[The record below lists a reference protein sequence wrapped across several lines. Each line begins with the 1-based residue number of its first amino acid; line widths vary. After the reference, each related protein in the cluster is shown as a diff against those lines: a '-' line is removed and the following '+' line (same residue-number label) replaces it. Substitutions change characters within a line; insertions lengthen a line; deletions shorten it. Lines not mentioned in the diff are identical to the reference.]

1 MKQAIMNS
9 RKTAFLALC
18 AVHREEGAFLSHF
31 LPPEDHLAREIALG
45 TERRLLTLDHLA
57 QKLAARGELN
67 LKLKEKMLL
76 RMAIYQHIFMDR
88 IPPHALVNE
97 TVKLAKEFCNFRF
110 VNFLNAA
117 LRKLVGETW
126 ALPEGET
133 AEQLALKHSYP
144 VFFIQKL
151 LAEYGASQTL
161 PILEV
166 LNQPSPLT
174 VRQRFA
180 KELTVLQVDS
190 SQVTDYAQDPKFYF
204 QSLTQAHLMWELA
217 RTQKSAPKRI
227 LDLCSAPGGKLIA
240 LSEYFPEAKLFA
252 NDLSEKR
259 LQKLSANL
267 QKYAVSAEL
276 SCHPAEQYPE
286 GHLFDL
292 ILLDVPCSN
301 SGVLHKRP
309 EARWRLTEEKL
320 KAVNATQWACL
331 QKAKRLLAPG
341 GQLWY
346 MTCSILS
353 DENEKMVQRAVREL
367 SFKQTDHLFKHLPS
381 SDGKEGGFATILLN
395 S

>member
-1 MKQAIMNS
+1 M
-9 RKTAFLALC
+9 
-18 AVHREEGAFLSHF
+18 HREEGAFLSHF

-45 TERRLLTLDHLA
+45 TERRLLTLDYLA
-57 QKLAARGELN
+57 QKLATRGALN

-117 LRKLVGETW
+117 LRKLVAETW
-126 ALPEGET
+126 KLPEGED

-144 VFFIQKL
+144 VLFIQKL
-151 LAEYGASQTL
+151 LAEYGLVQTL
-161 PILEV
+161 SILEV
-166 LNQPSPLT
+166 LNQPPPLT

-180 KELTVLQVDS
+180 KELTILQVDS
-190 SQVTDYAQDPKFYF
+190 SQVATYAQDTQFYF
-204 QSLTQAHLMWELA
+204 QSLTQARLISELA
-217 RTQKSAPKRI
+217 KSSKIAPKRI
-227 LDLCSAPGGKLIA
+227 LDLCAAPGGKLIA
-240 LSEYFPEAKLFA
+240 VSEYFPEAELFA

-267 QKYAVSAEL
+267 QKYAIKAEL
-276 SCHPAEQYPE
+276 SCHPAEKYPE
-286 GHLFDL
+286 GELFDL

-320 KAVNATQWACL
+320 KEISSIQWACL
-331 QKAKRLLAPG
+331 QKAKQLLAPG
-341 GQLWY
+341 AQLWY

-353 DENEKMVQRAVREL
+353 DENEKMVQRAAREL
-367 SFKQTDHLFKHLPS
+367 GFTQTDHTFKHLPS
-381 SDGKEGGFATILLN
+381 SEGKEGGFATILLN